1 MVLKFGTEPD
11 DIFFIEATGNQGVSI
26 KRYSGM
32 KHTIGSFYKK
42 IVLRHLEWERPDSA
56 LDVLEQFIEEAQQC
70 SYDLSFN
77 KLRKRATINLD
88 KQARQRLVE
97 EQKSASA
104 SSVADET
111 ANKEKV
117 RLIEEGRGFICSEL
131 VMKAYKC
138 VGLIQSDEA
147 CSNWLPGDMTQ
158 AKNKMNLCTGASL
171 GPEELFLTE
180 TMYRKE

>member
-1 MVLKFGTEPD
+1 M
-11 DIFFIEATGNQGVSI
+11 A
-26 KRYSGM
+26 
-32 KHTIGSFYKK
+32 
-42 IVLRHLEWERPDSA
+42 
-56 LDVLEQFIEEAQQC
+56 
-70 SYDLSFN
+70 
-77 KLRKRATINLD
+77 
-88 KQARQRLVE
+88 E

-104 SSVADET
+104 SSVADES

-180 TMYRKE
+180 TMYRKEQ